1 MKRLRWEVKKGATHD
16 RLFAQ
21 ASGLDSPASQVKQK
35 LGMGMLVGFDFV
47 ALIGVLVVGESLDL
61 VPGER
66 QGEILQEYGLY
77 LLFFHRRNGLTKK
90 MSQKC

>member
-1 MKRLRWEVKKGATHD
+1 MERLRWEVKKGATHD

-21 ASGLDSPASQVKQK
+21 AGGLDSPASQVKQK
-35 LGMGMLVGFDFV
+35 LGMSMLVGSDFV
-47 ALIGVLVVGESLDL
+47 ALIGMLVVGESLDL

-77 LLFFHRRNGLTKK
+77 LLFFHRENGLTKK